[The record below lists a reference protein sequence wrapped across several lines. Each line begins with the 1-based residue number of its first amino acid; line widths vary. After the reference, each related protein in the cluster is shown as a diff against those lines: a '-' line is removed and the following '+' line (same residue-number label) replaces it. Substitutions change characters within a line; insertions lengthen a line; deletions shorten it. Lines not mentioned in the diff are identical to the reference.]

1 MKKLFL
7 ILLLSAGA
15 VFANGVFDP
24 DIEIKVKGL
33 VCPSCAIGIKNG
45 LKKTKLVKVIK
56 FDTKKQLALVEYFS
70 IEIHPYLGVVNF
82 NFDEFCTDAKLR
94 LTVFERVLNLG
105 DWSSPRRDMT
115 HLCEGPKF
123 GGRGRPLRV
132 LNSPSY
138 YL

>member
-7 ILLLSAGA
+7 TLLLSTGA

-70 IEIHPYLGVVNF
+70 IEIHPSKIKQIIKNAVYEVNSIKWLKKKQP
-82 NFDEFCTDAKLR
+82 NRYNK
-94 LTVFERVLNLG
+94 
-105 DWSSPRRDMT
+105 P
-115 HLCEGPKF
+115 
-123 GGRGRPLRV
+123 
-132 LNSPSY
+132 
-138 YL
+138 